1 MEPIRGNVFNIQ
13 RYTIHD
19 GPGLRTELFLKGC
32 PLRCE
37 WCSNPEGF
45 APYVQAGIYRKKC
58 LGTKVCQD
66 CLDVCPV
73 PGALQFERGKLA
85 RIDREKC
92 TNCMKCQEVCP
103 SDAIKAWGKWMTVE
117 ACMEIILRDRG
128 YYEKS
133 GGGVTVS
140 GGESLMQAD
149 FVAALFQ
156 ACHQENIQTCCEST
170 FYCSWSEL
178 EKVIPYTDLFIADL
192 KHMDR
197 EVHKARTGVYN
208 DLILEN
214 MEKVCAAGTRL
225 VLRIPVIPKFNDAM
239 ENMEA
244 TADFLEKN
252 LQGKVQAL
260 QLLSFMR
267 LGEEKYESLGIPY
280 KMKGLRMNRPAF
292 QKRMEKYAAYFRSR
306 GIHCSVGAKEW
317 D

>member
-1 MEPIRGNVFNIQ
+1 ME
-13 RYTIHD
+13 
-19 GPGLRTELFLKGC
+19 
-32 PLRCE
+32 
-37 WCSNPEGF
+37 
-45 APYVQAGIYRKKC
+45 
-58 LGTKVCQD
+58 
-66 CLDVCPV
+66 VCPV
-73 PGALQFERGKLA
+73 YGALQFERGKLT

-117 ACMEIILRDRG
+117 ACMEIIRRDRG

-140 GGESLMQAD
+140 GGECLMQAD
-149 FVAALFQ
+149 FVAALFR

-178 EKVIPYTDLFIADL
+178 EKVIPHTDLFIADL

-197 EVHKARTGVYN
+197 EIHKTRTGVYN

-214 MEKVCAAGTRL
+214 MKKICAAGVPL
-225 VLRIPVIPKFNDAM
+225 VLRIPVIPKFNDNM
-239 ENMEA
+239 ENMET
-244 TADFLEKN
+244 TADFLEKD
-252 LQGKVQAL
+252 LQGKVKAL

-267 LGEEKYESLGIPY
+267 LGEEKYESLGMPY

-292 QKRMEKYAAYFRSR
+292 QRRMEKYAAYFRSR